1 MNFGTERGKKRRH
14 SRAITRLFN
23 ETSGKKIKPKT

>member
-1 MNFGTERGKKRRH
+1 VKEPERSGCH